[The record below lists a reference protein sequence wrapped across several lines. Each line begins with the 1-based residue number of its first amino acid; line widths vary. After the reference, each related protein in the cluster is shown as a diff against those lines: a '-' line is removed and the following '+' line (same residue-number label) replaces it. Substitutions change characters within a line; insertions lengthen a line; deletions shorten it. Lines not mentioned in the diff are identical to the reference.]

1 VIGTH
6 VNDVGESIPRHP
18 RHRVLPP
25 DGDFVQALLIR
36 VGDVVRARKDVGPF
50 GLQLSRHPCPRSGLG
65 NRPSVRLTQRPVLL
79 LQRAVSPATNHRER
93 FFTQRTKFDQKKN
106 DSNSF
111 ITPQNYIR
119 ISVIAQKKQIRWKL
133 LMAIYSGFYILQN
146 LPVCF
151 YHEIV

>member
-25 DGDFVQALLIR
+25 DGDFIQALLIR

-79 LQRAVSPATNHRER
+79 LQRAVSPVTNHQER
-93 FFTQRTKFDQKKN
+93 FFTEDEIRPKKTTLIRLLPHK
-106 DSNSF
+106 
-111 ITPQNYIR
+111 ITF
-119 ISVIAQKKQIRWKL
+119 
-133 LMAIYSGFYILQN
+133 GFLSSHRKNRYDGN
-146 LPVCF
+146 C
-151 YHEIV
+151 

>member
-1 VIGTH
+1 VIDTH

-79 LQRAVSPATNHRER
+79 LQRAVSPVTNHQER
-93 FFTQRTKFDQKKN
+93 FFTEDEIRPKITDT
-106 DSNSF
+106 NSF
-111 ITPQNYIR
+111 ITPQNYTWV
-119 ISVIAQKKQIRWKL
+119 SVIAQKKQIRWKL